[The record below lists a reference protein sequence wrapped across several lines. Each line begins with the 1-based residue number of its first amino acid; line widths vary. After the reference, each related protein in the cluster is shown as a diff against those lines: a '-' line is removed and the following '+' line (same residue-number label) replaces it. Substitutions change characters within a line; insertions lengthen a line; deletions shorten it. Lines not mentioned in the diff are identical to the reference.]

1 MNKDIIYTIGTGY
14 LISLTIM
21 INPYKEKFLTN
32 IKKAKGLMDTIQKMV
47 DEDRYCMDIAQQCNA
62 ALGLLRSAN
71 ALILESHLNSC
82 AAHKL
87 GSKDSTEKEKFVSE
101 LMQVFNISKR

>member
-1 MNKDIIYTIGTGY
+1 
-14 LISLTIM
+14 
-21 INPYKEKFLTN
+21 
-32 IKKAKGLMDTIQKMV
+32 MDTIQKMIE
-47 DEDRYCMDIAQQCNA
+47 EDRYCMDIAQQCNA
-62 ALGLLRSAN
+62 ALWLIRSAN

-87 GSKDSTEKEKFVSE
+87 SSEDEKEKEKFIGE